1 MMKFVTLGLVVSA
14 LAVAA
19 PAYAQDVGAGANVFK
34 RCGACHS
41 IGEGAKHKIGPE
53 LNELFGRVAGSIAD
67 YNYSK
72 AMVEAGQNGL
82 VWNPETLAPY
92 LHKPK
97 EHVPGTKMSFPGLG
111 NEKDIINLI
120 AYLATFSPNYVAPA
134 ADGAAPAAPADPAA
148 APAVA
153 PADGAAPAAPADP
166 AAPAAPAAQ

>member
-1 MMKFVTLGLVVSA
+1 MMKLVTLGLVVSA

-34 RCGACHS
+34 RCGACHA

-53 LNELFGRVAGSIAD
+53 LNELFGRVAGSIPD

-72 AMVEAGQNGL
+72 AMIEAGQNGL
-82 VWNPETLAPY
+82 VWDPVTLAPY

-134 ADGAAPAAPADPAA
+134 ADGAPPADPAA
-148 APAVA
+148 VPADAAAPAAA
-153 PADGAAPAAPADP
+153 PADGAAPVDP
-166 AAPAAPAAQ
+166 AAPVAPVAQ

>member
-1 MMKFVTLGLVVSA
+1 MKFVTLGLVVSA

-53 LNELFGRVAGSIAD
+53 LNELFGRVAGSIPD

-72 AMVEAGQNGL
+72 AMIEAGQNGL
-82 VWNPETLAPY
+82 VWNPVTLAPY

-111 NEKDIINLI
+111 NEKDINNLI
-120 AYLATFSPNYVAPA
+120 AYLATFSPNYV
-134 ADGAAPAAPADPAA
+134 DPAA
-148 APAVA
+148 A
-153 PADGAAPAAPADP
+153 PADGAAPAAAPVDGTAPAAPADP
-166 AAPAAPAAQ
+166 ATTPAATPAAPAAQ

>member
-1 MMKFVTLGLVVSA
+1 MMKLVTLGLVVSA

-19 PAYAQDVGAGANVFK
+19 PAYAQDVDAGANVFK
-34 RCGACHS
+34 RCGACHAV
-41 IGEGAKHKIGPE
+41 GEGAKHKIGPE
-53 LNELFGRVAGSIAD
+53 LNELFGRVAGTIPD

-72 AMVEAGQNGL
+72 AMIEAGQNGL
-82 VWNPETLAPY
+82 VWDPVTLAPY
-92 LHKPK
+92 LRKPK

-111 NEKDIINLI
+111 NEKDVVNLI

-134 ADGAAPAAPADPAA
+134 ADGAAPAAPPAA
-148 APAVA
+148 P

>member
-1 MMKFVTLGLVVSA
+1 MKFVTLGLVVSA

-19 PAYAQDVGAGANVFK
+19 PAYAQDVDAGANVFK

-53 LNELFGRVAGSIAD
+53 LNDLFGRVAGSLTD

-72 AMVEAGQNGL
+72 AMVEAGQAGL

-111 NEKDIINLI
+111 NEKDITNLI
-120 AYLATFSPNYVAPA
+120 AYLATFSPNYVP
-134 ADGAAPAAPADPAA
+134 ADGAAA
-148 APAVA
+148 A
-153 PADGAAPAAPADP
+153 PADGAAPAAPADGAAP

>member
-14 LAVAA
+14 LGFAA
-19 PAYAQDVGAGANVFK
+19 PAYAQDVDAGANVFK

-53 LNELFGRVAGSIAD
+53 LNELFGRVAGSLPD

-72 AMVEAGQNGL
+72 AMIEAGKNGL
-82 VWNPETLAPY
+82 VWDPATLAPY

-111 NEKDIINLI
+111 NEKDIVNLI
-120 AYLATFSPNYVAPA
+120 AYLATFSPNYVPPA
-134 ADGAAPAAPADPAA
+134 AAPAAPADGAVPA

-153 PADGAAPAAPADP
+153 PADPT
-166 AAPAAPAAQ
+166 APAAPAAQ